1 MVRWRFRGPVIGVA
15 LAGCLAAAGCSA
27 GGGGTASPGP
37 LEKTNLVVAAV
48 PALDSAAVY
57 IAQERGLFTQEG
69 LHVTILPAISSA
81 TVISAQQAG
90 KFDVTSGNYVSYI
103 LADATKGAHLEI
115 LAPGSVMQPSNQLI
129 MLPPNSPIQNVSQL
143 KGKTVA
149 INATGNIGTLLI
161 DSVLADSAIPNPTTA
176 VHLRVI
182 DFPKMASA
190 LAHHQVAAAWM
201 PEPFITAAE
210 EQVGAVPLADADQG
224 STQDIPIAGYAVT
237 SAWLKKYP
245 HTAAAFRDAIL
256 KAQSIAATNPSAV
269 QQGMQKY
276 ANVPADTAA
285 ITASPEFPTANN
297 EALIQRLANLMLN
310 FGMLNQ
316 HFSATAMFQ
325 NLPTGG

>member
-1 MVRWRFRGPVIGVA
+1 MVRWRFRGPVISAV

-57 IAQERGLFTQEG
+57 IAQQRGLFAAQG

-81 TVISAQQAG
+81 TVIAAQEAG

-103 LADATKGAHLEI
+103 LADASRNAKLEV
-115 LAPGSVMQPSNQLI
+115 LAPGSVMQPNNQMI
-129 MLPPNSPIQNVSQL
+129 MVPPGSPVQTISQL
-143 KGKTVA
+143 QGKTVA
-149 INATGNIGTLLI
+149 VNATGNIGTVLI
-161 DSVLADSAIPNPTTA
+161 DSVLSDSSIVNPTAA
-176 VHLRVI
+176 VRLRQV

-201 PEPFITAAE
+201 PEPFITQAE
-210 EQVGAVPLADADQG
+210 EQAGAVPLADTDQG
-224 STQDIPIAGYAVT
+224 STQSIPISGYVVT

-245 HTAAAFRDAIL
+245 HTAMAFRNAIL
-256 KAQSIAATNPSAV
+256 QAQSIAATNPGAV
-269 QQGMQKY
+269 QQGMRKF
-276 ANVPADTAA
+276 AGVPADTSA
-285 ITASPEFPTANN
+285 ITALPEFPTANN

-316 HFSATAMFQ
+316 KFDAATMFT
-325 NLPTGG
+325 NVPKGS